1 MSVVKK
7 MSKTENYMEA
17 PANDEVGFSEAAHGS
32 ANVLPMITP
41 FNIHN
46 KVLIRKRKK
55 SKHPLRELRI
65 QAGFTLEDL
74 AETTQ
79 LSPSY
84 LSRLESG
91 SRRLNADIMHRLAI
105 ALNCNPGELLPYH
118 ASFQSAGRADGE
130 VIPTNGYTQDLPV
143 FALEGTPEISG
154 SIKLDTPEQ
163 WVARPIELVGVSG
176 AMSCVV
182 RNGNFGPK
190 YSNGERLLL
199 HPSAPLV
206 SNCSVLAVTNDNRA
220 FVGKFINWETD
231 SNAATPNKFVIEVAY
246 GKENEPAKCETMSFD
261 KETLRGTYR
270 IIGTFEAA

>member
-1 MSVVKK
+1 MSAVKN
-7 MSKTENYMEA
+7 MSKIENYMAA
-17 PANDEVGFSEAAHGS
+17 PANDTAGFSEAAQDS
-32 ANVLPMITP
+32 SNASLALTP
-41 FNIHN
+41 FNVHN

-65 QAGFTLEDL
+65 NAGFTLEDL

-105 ALNCNPGELLPYH
+105 ALKCNPGELLPYNS
-118 ASFQSAGRADGE
+118 SFQAVNRDGE

-143 FALEGTPEISG
+143 FALEGT
-154 SIKLDTPEQ
+154 KDTAGLLNINSPEQ

-176 AMSCVV
+176 ALSCVI

-190 YSNGERLLL
+190 YSDGDRLLL
-199 HPSAPLV
+199 HPSAPLA

-220 FVGKFINWETD
+220 FVGKFVAWETESD
-231 SNAATPNKFVIEVAY
+231 STTPNKFVVEVSS
-246 GKENEPAKCETMSFD
+246 GKENEPAKFETIALNKD
-261 KETLRGTYR
+261 TLRATYR